1 MLQFLRVLA
10 VLVLL
15 GPVTAFSKND
25 PSVLVYNNTTGTTII
40 AQGADTVRPVASITK
55 LMTAMVTLD
64 YDKDLSKLLMLSNKV
79 PSNLPR
85 QQYTRLDLINAMLV
99 RSDNAAAETLAED
112 YPGGRVEFIKRMNQ
126 QAKDWDMLHTHFED
140 ASGLGAQNTS
150 TAVDISNI
158 ITTASGYWLISDT
171 SIKKQALFEAK
182 VKNKIRKIILPHTN
196 SQMLLEFDNIVTTKT
211 GFTNPAG
218 WCVALLVKHNRQE
231 FVVVVLGSKNKL
243 ERRKLVEKAMH
254 THILRN

>member
-64 YDKDLSKLLMLSNKV
+64 YDKDLSKLLMLSNRV
-79 PSNLPR
+79 PSSLPR